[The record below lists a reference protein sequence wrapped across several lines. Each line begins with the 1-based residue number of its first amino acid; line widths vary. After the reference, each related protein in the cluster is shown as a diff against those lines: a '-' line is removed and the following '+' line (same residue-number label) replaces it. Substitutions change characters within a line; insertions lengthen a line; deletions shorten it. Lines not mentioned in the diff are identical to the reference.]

1 MVEFAVKLPGSGEA
15 PLWLPIDAKFPQ
27 EDYDRLLL
35 AQDGGVAD
43 DIERA
48 GAALE
53 RAIRVQA
60 NPKGGYN
67 WGFELGD
74 QTGAGHMSKK
84 FQRPTSAPAGDGQ

>member
-1 MVEFAVKLPGSGEA
+1 M
-15 PLWLPIDAKFPQ
+15 
-27 EDYDRLLL
+27 
-35 AQDGGVAD
+35 
-43 DIERA
+43 
-48 GAALE
+48 
-53 RAIRVQA
+53 QA